1 MYLMFNS
8 SNFEMCR
15 LMIQIKMRLKKFTV
29 IVPFI
34 NLVNMASSIKIN
46 LIPIATR
53 LVINA

>member
-1 MYLMFNS
+1 
-8 SNFEMCR
+8 
-15 LMIQIKMRLKKFTV
+15 MIQIKMRLKKFTV
-29 IVPFI
+29 VVSFI